1 MVNAKDSVALGKPLR
16 KYRVLIRE
24 LKTKNHKIEKMR
36 SFMIYD
42 FKGNSEIDKIKK
54 KLMRLGE

>member
-1 MVNAKDSVALGKPLR
+1 MVNAKDHVAIGKPVR

-24 LKTKNHKIEKMR
+24 LKTKNHKVEKMR

-42 FKGNSEIDKIKK
+42 FKGRTDVDKIKK
-54 KLMRLGE
+54 KLMRLGQ